1 MAGSS
6 CCISNLY
13 NTENM
18 LKQELS
24 QTNLEERGKEE
35 QGENVNS
42 EEANIIKL
50 TRTIVRDMTEE
61 QKLAKAKAHVL
72 DALNFRNPRP

>member
-1 MAGSS
+1 
-6 CCISNLY
+6 
-13 NTENM
+13 M
-18 LKQELS
+18 LKQEMS

-35 QGENVNS
+35 QGEDTTS

-72 DALNFRNPRP
+72 DALHFREPRP

>member
-1 MAGSS
+1 
-6 CCISNLY
+6 
-13 NTENM
+13 M

-50 TRTIVRDMTEE
+50 TRTIVKGMTEE